1 MVNDL
6 SEQFVVVKNL
16 SKHFTIKKELFSR
29 GGVVHAVDGVSFS
42 IERGEVFS
50 IVGETGSG
58 KTTTG
63 KMLIRLIEPTGGE
76 IYFDG
81 ENILDYKKK
90 DLKNFRRN
98 AQIIFQDPF
107 ASLNPR
113 KSVGDIVGLPLEVFK
128 IAKGRKKR
136 SMVIELLE
144 SVGLTPGIEMIDR
157 NPHEF
162 SGGQR
167 QRIGIARAIALNP
180 KFIIADEPVASLD
193 VSIRAQILNLILD
206 IKKKYDL
213 TFVLIAHDLS
223 VVRYMS
229 DHVMVMYL
237 GKIME
242 LAKCA
247 DLFTS
252 PQHPYTKSLIAAIP
266 LVHRIVGREK
276 IKLTGEMPS
285 PINPPKGC
293 RFHSRCPYVMPI
305 CSEVEP
311 DLKDTGDNHLVS
323 CHLDESSVEKTI
335 YDL

>member
-1 MVNDL
+1 MSCGEYAL
-6 SEQFVVVKNL
+6 PEPFVVVKNL
-16 SKHFTIKKELFSR
+16 VKYFKVGAGLFSR
-29 GGVVHAVDGVSFS
+29 EGVVHAVDDLSFS
-42 IERGEVFS
+42 IEKGETFS

-63 KMLIRLIEPTGGE
+63 KMLIRLIEPMQGE

-81 ENILDYKKK
+81 INILDL
-90 DLKNFRRN
+90 DKNRLRSFRQN

-113 KSVGDIVGLPLEVFK
+113 KRVGDIVGAPLEAYN

-180 KFIIADEPVASLD
+180 KFIVADEPVASLD
-193 VSIRAQILNLILD
+193 ISIRAQILNLLIDLKD
-206 IKKKYDL
+206 KYGL
-213 TFVLIAHDLS
+213 TYVLIAHDLS

-229 DHVMVMYL
+229 DHILVLYL
-237 GKIME
+237 GKPME
-242 LAKCA
+242 LAECLE
-247 DLFTS
+247 LFVS
-252 PQHPYTKSLIAAIP
+252 PLHPYTKALLSAIP
-266 LVHRIVGREK
+266 LVHHEIEREK
-276 IKLTGEMPS
+276 IKLTGDMPS
-285 PINPPKGC
+285 PLNPPKGC
-293 RFHSRCPYVMPI
+293 RFNTRCPFVMPI
-305 CSEVEP
+305 CLKTEP
-311 DLKDTGDNHLVS
+311 EFKDIGNNHFVS
-323 CHLDESSVEKTI
+323 CHLYE
-335 YDL
+335 